1 MAENNITDNKY
12 MNMYQSNTARKKRQ
26 NRVRMKFNIENMNAF
41 CRYVLSENSNIHRS
55 GLSNLRD
62 LLTGIDISSFDNN
75 KSLLDRYYFCL
86 DVLKSRL
93 DKNLSTKELI
103 LQDVMGIISDKYP
116 DLDINSFGEVSNP
129 DVEWM
134 EREMI
139 SSCLNARLINNSIY
153 ELQEECAKYVTA
165 EPSKLEERIKS
176 VYDKIEAIHRQK
188 RKNEIDADE
197 ASSLFQL
204 SEFKDTVT
212 NIWNS
217 QINNGHRLKT
227 GIQALNRMLG
237 GGFEERRVYCV
248 FGLPG
253 EGKTITLLN
262 LLYQLKKNNSNIK
275 TKDPTMKPCIVL
287 LTMENFIHEEVQT
300 LYNIM
305 VSNDD
310 ISSKPL
316 DTVVNE
322 IENSDLFK
330 PEDGGEP
337 TDIELFIKFKPI
349 NSVTTDYLYK
359 ITEDLKDMGYEV
371 VCMIQDYIMRIKS
384 ADDNNVEDRIRW
396 GNIINEF
403 KNYAMYYSI
412 PVITAAQLNRD
423 AARTIDQYRR
433 ECKFDDMIEH
443 IGRSNIAE
451 SSQIDFNLDAII
463 FIAPCTY
470 IDDKWLG
477 FKLIKKRYKADLM
490 PSDYVFFHPFVKGMP
505 AKLEEDLKRASS
517 LSRHS
522 LSYDPTTATAA
533 AFDNAA
539 RFSRNKNLAKESIV
553 IGKQKVVD
561 SVGFI
566 TNPYDASKKSDK
578 IIEVCKE
585 YATEELSEKIFRE
598 LVNDIYMESPGL
610 ERLNLNPTLKEAEPS
625 PLITING
632 IYAL

>member
-1 MAENNITDNKY
+1 MAENIITDNKY

-41 CRYVLSENSNIHRS
+41 CRYVLSENGNIHRS
-55 GLSNLRD
+55 GLSNLRE
-62 LLTGIDISSFDNN
+62 LLTGIDVSSFDNN

-86 DVLKSRL
+86 DVLTSRL

-103 LQDVMGIISDKYP
+103 LQDVKGIVANKYP
-116 DLDINSFGEVSNP
+116 DLDINSFAEISNA
-129 DVEWM
+129 DIEWM

-153 ELQEECAKYVTA
+153 DLQEECAKYVTA
-165 EPSKLEERIKS
+165 EPTKLEERIKS

-287 LTMENFIHEEVQT
+287 LTMENFINEEVQT

-330 PEDGGEP
+330 PEDGEEP

-433 ECKFDDMIEH
+433 ECKFDEMIEH

-490 PSDYVFFHPFVKGMP
+490 QSDYVFFHPFVKGMP
-505 AKLEEDLKRASS
+505 AKLVEDLKRASS
-517 LSRHS
+517 ASVHS
-522 LSYDPTTATAA
+522 LNYDPTTATAV
-533 AFDNAA
+533 AFGNAA
-539 RFSRNKNLAKESIV
+539 RFSRNKNLAKTDIV
-553 IGKQKVVD
+553 IGKQEAAD

-566 TNPYDASKKSDK
+566 TNPYDASKKSEK
-578 IIEVCKE
+578 GTEFCKE
-585 YATEELSEKIFRE
+585 YATEELSEQIFRE
-598 LVNDIYMESPGL
+598 LVNDIYMQSPGL
-610 ERLNLNPTLKEAEPS
+610 ERLNLNPTLKEAEPC
-625 PLITING
+625 PLISVNG